1 MVKTAPPQGT
11 ALQDVEPMKL
21 VPLPPGLIQL
31 PEDPVRQTLA
41 PLTTNGPTTGL
52 SFEGIGQGQYGFSVQ
67 YIPPDT
73 NGTVGATQYVQWVNA
88 SFAIFDKATGNLLLG
103 PVLGNTLWSG
113 FGGGCQTNNNG
124 DPVVTYDKLAN
135 RWVMSQFS
143 VGSTPYLQCI
153 AVSQTSDATGAW
165 YRYSFSYGNS
175 DFDDYPKMG
184 VWPDAYYETFDM
196 FLNGQTYIGPDAC
209 AYDRNSML
217 AGLSATQQCFQ
228 QSAALGPLLPS
239 DLDGTTPPP
248 TGSPN
253 YMLTFGTNTLNMY
266 KFHVDWVTPANSTF
280 TGPTVINVA
289 AFSPLCGGGQCVP
302 EPGSQT
308 LDSLGDRLMHRLA
321 YRNFGT
327 HESLVVNHSVTAGS
341 SGGVRWYEIQN
352 PSGTPV
358 LAQQSTYAP
367 DSNYRWMGSVAMDQ
381 AGDLAVGYSE
391 SSSSVYPSVAYA
403 GRLATDPVNTLQ
415 AETLVVSGTGSQ
427 NYSMN
432 NRWGDYSAMQVD
444 PVDDCTFWYTQ
455 EYIKTTGS
463 FNWNTRIANFKF
475 SNCGSSITVS
485 PTSLTF
491 GGQLVG
497 TSSTPQSVTLS
508 NTGSNSV
515 TINSIGASGD
525 FSQTNTCGTSLAGNS
540 SCTISVTFTP
550 TASGTRTG
558 TLTISDSSGTQTVGL
573 TGTGTSNVSLTPV
586 TLNFGNVGVG
596 NSSSP
601 QAFTL
606 SNGNSTTL
614 TSIGV
619 SLSGTNAA
627 DFTQT
632 NNCGTSLAP
641 SASCTINVTFTPSVY
656 AAESATLTVTDSVGT
671 QTSSLSGTGINTTPP
686 VTQITAPANGATV
699 SGVVTVTATATDP
712 VGIASVQI
720 YIDGT
725 LAASGSS
732 SPLNYSW
739 NTSNVTNSTHTI
751 YSVATDTSG
760 NTGTSATITVTVNNS
775 VQQLLL
781 NTGFETGNLAY
792 WNAGGVYLPTVTS
805 AKHNSG
811 SYSAQ
816 LGSSVLPEPNGDSWL
831 YQTVTIPAGATAASL
846 NFYYW
851 GVCNDTVTNQ
861 WQEAQIQSATGTTLA
876 QVMKVC
882 STSTAWTKVYF
893 NLINYV
899 GQTIRIYFNDH
910 ENGDGLLTY
919 MYLDDVTVSVRG
931 GTSVTLVPASV
942 NFGNQNVGT
951 TSASQTFT
959 LTNSQT
965 TAATGL
971 SISFTGTNATDFAE
985 TDNCGTSLAANSSC
999 AINVTFTPGATGSRS
1014 ATLSVTDSA
1023 GTQTSSLTGTGVG
1036 SATLTP
1042 ASLTYGNQNVGT
1054 TSSAQ
1059 ALTLTNGTG
1068 STLTGLSVALGG
1080 TNPGDYAQ
1088 TNNCGTSLAASSSCT
1103 INVTFT
1109 PTAAGTRTATV
1120 TVTDSAGSQSSSLT
1134 GTGVGFATLTPA
1146 SLTYGNQNVGTTS
1159 SAQVLTLTNGTGS
1172 ALTGLSVALGGTNP
1186 GDYAQ
1191 TNNCGASLA
1200 ASSSCTINVTFTPT
1214 ASGTR
1219 TASVTVTDSAGSQSS
1234 SLSGTGVWNVT
1245 LAPTSES
1252 FGNQNV
1258 GTTSSSQ
1265 SLTLTNSDGAALT
1278 GVSVSIT
1285 GANPGDYAQTNNCGT
1300 SVAANSSCTINVTF
1314 TPTVAG
1320 TRTATLT
1327 VTDVAGTQSS
1337 SLTGTGVGNVTLTP
1351 ASLTYSNQNI
1361 GTTSSPQP
1369 LTLTNGTG
1377 STLTGLSVAV
1387 GGTNAGDFGQ
1397 TNNCGTSL
1405 ANNSSCTINV
1415 TFTPTASG
1423 TRTATLMVT
1432 DSAGTQSSSLS
1443 GTGTNVTLP
1452 VTQITAPTNGATVTG
1467 TVTVTATATSSVG
1480 IASVQIYIDGAQVA
1494 TGTTSPLNY
1503 SWNTVNVSNGTHTI
1517 YSTATDTSGNM
1528 GMSSTISVTVSNVSQ
1543 LIQNSGFETGN
1554 LMDWTPGG
1562 VLVPSVTTA
1571 KHNSGS
1577 YSAVLGATTAPEQ
1590 NGDSSIY
1597 QTVTIPST
1605 SIAASL
1611 NFYYWGVCNDTL
1623 ANDWQEVQIQS
1634 ASGTTLAEV
1643 MKTCSTSTGWTKV
1656 YFNLINYKGQ
1666 TLRVYLNAHGNGD
1679 NNLTYMYVDD
1689 VTVSVK

>member
-1 MVKTAPPQGT
+1 MVKTAPPPGT
-11 ALQDVEPMKL
+11 ALQEVEPMKL

-31 PEDPVRQTLA
+31 PEDSVRQTLA

-88 SFAIFDKATGNLLLG
+88 SFAVFDKTTGSLLLG
-103 PVLGNTLWSG
+103 PVAGNTLWSG

-135 RWVMSQFS
+135 RWVLSQFS

-165 YRYSFSYGNS
+165 YRYSFSYGTS

-209 AYDRNSML
+209 AYDRNKML

-228 QSAALGPLLPS
+228 QSAALGPLLPA

-253 YMLTFGTNTLNMY
+253 YLLTFGTNTLSMY
-266 KFHVDWVTPANSTF
+266 KFHVDWTTPSNSTF

-367 DSNYRWMGSVAMDQ
+367 DSSYRWMGSVAMDQ
-381 AGDLAVGYSE
+381 TGDLAVGYSK

-415 AETLVVSGTGSQ
+415 AETIVVSGTGSQ

-475 SNCGSSITVS
+475 SNCGSSVTVS

-515 TINSIGASGD
+515 TINSISASGD
-525 FSQTNTCGTSLAGNS
+525 FSETDNCGSSLAGNS
-540 SCTISVTFTP
+540 SCTINVTFTP
-550 TASGTRTG
+550 TSSGTRTG
-558 TLTISDSSGTQTVGL
+558 TLTVSDAAGTQNVSL

-586 TLNFGNVGVG
+586 TFNFGNIGVG

-619 SLSGTNAA
+619 SFSGTNAG

-632 NNCGTSLAP
+632 NNCGTTL
-641 SASCTINVTFTPSVY
+641 SANSSCTINVTFTAGGY
-656 AAESATLTVTDSVGT
+656 GTRTATLMVNDNVGT
-671 QTSSLSGTGINTTPP
+671 QSSSLSGTGTDVTPP
-686 VTQITAPANGATV
+686 VTQITAPTNGATV
-699 SGVVTVTATATDP
+699 SSVVTVTATATDNIG
-712 VGIASVQI
+712 VTSIVL
-720 YIDGT
+720 YIDGVQT
-725 LAASGSS
+725 ATSPT

-739 NTSNVTNSTHTI
+739 NTSNVTNGTHTI
-751 YSVATDTSG
+751 YSQASDAAG
-760 NTGTSATITVTVNNS
+760 NIGTSATITVTVNNS
-775 VQQLLL
+775 VQQLLQ
-781 NTGFETGNLAY
+781 NSGFETGNLTY
-792 WNAGGVYLPTVTS
+792 WNAGGVYLPMVTS
-805 AKHNSG
+805 VKHHTG

-816 LGSSVLPEPNGDSWL
+816 LGSSVEPEPNGDSWL
-831 YQTVTIPAGATAASL
+831 YQTVTIPSGATAASL

-851 GVCNDTVTNQ
+851 GTCNDTISND
-861 WQEAQIQSATGTTLA
+861 WQEVQIQSATGTTLA

-882 STSTAWTKVYF
+882 NTSSAWTSMYF

-910 ENGDGLLTY
+910 ENGNGLLTY
-919 MYLDDVTVSVRG
+919 MYVDDVTVSVRG
-931 GTSVTLVPASV
+931 GTSVTLAPASV

-951 TSASQTFT
+951 TSASQTLT

-971 SISFTGTNATDFAE
+971 SISFTGADATDFAE
-985 TDNCGTSLAANSSC
+985 TDNCGTSLAASSSC
-999 AINVTFTPGATGSRS
+999 SINVTFTPGATGSRS

-1036 SATLTP
+1036 TVTLTP
-1042 ASLTYGNQNVGT
+1042 ASLTYSNQNVGT
-1054 TSSAQ
+1054 TSSPQ

-1068 STLTGLSVALGG
+1068 SALTGLSVAVGG
-1080 TNPGDYAQ
+1080 TNAGDYAQ

-1109 PTAAGTRTATV
+1109 PTAAGTRTASV

-1134 GTGVGFATLTPA
+1134 GTGVGFATLAPA

-1172 ALTGLSVALGGTNP
+1172 ALTGLSVAVGGTNA
-1186 GDYAQ
+1186 GDYGQ
-1191 TNNCGASLA
+1191 TNNCGTSLA

-1219 TASVTVTDSAGSQSS
+1219 TATVTVTDSAGTQSS

-1245 LAPTSES
+1245 LAPASVS
-1252 FGNQNV
+1252 FGNQGV
-1258 GTTSSSQ
+1258 GTSSSPFPV
-1265 SLTLTNSDGAALT
+1265 TLSNGDGVALT
-1278 GVSVSIT
+1278 GVSVSIS
-1285 GANPGDYAQTNNCGT
+1285 GPNAADFGQTNNCGT
-1300 SVAANSSCTINVTF
+1300 SVAANSNCTINVTF
-1314 TPTVAG
+1314 TPSVVAAES
-1320 TRTATLT
+1320 ATLT
-1327 VTDVAGTQSS
+1327 VTDIAGTQ
-1337 SLTGTGVGNVTLTP
+1337 T
-1351 ASLTYSNQNI
+1351 SN
-1361 GTTSSPQP
+1361 
-1369 LTLTNGTG
+1369 
-1377 STLTGLSVAV
+1377 
-1387 GGTNAGDFGQ
+1387 
-1397 TNNCGTSL
+1397 
-1405 ANNSSCTINV
+1405 
-1415 TFTPTASG
+1415 
-1423 TRTATLMVT
+1423 
-1432 DSAGTQSSSLS
+1432 LS
-1443 GTGTNVTLP
+1443 GTGTTVTLP
-1452 VTQITAPTNGATVTG
+1452 VTQITAPTNGATLTG
-1467 TVTVTATATSSVG
+1467 TVTVSATATSSVG
-1480 IASVQIYIDGAQVA
+1480 IASIQIYIDGAQVA

-1503 SWNTVNVSNGTHTI
+1503 SWNTTNVSNGTHTI
-1517 YSTATDTSGNM
+1517 YSKATDTSGNV
-1528 GMSSTISVTVSNVSQ
+1528 GTSSTISVTVSNVSQ

-1554 LMDWTPGG
+1554 LMDWTAGG
-1562 VLVPSVTTA
+1562 VLAPSVTTA
-1571 KHNSGS
+1571 KHHAGS
-1577 YSAVLGATTAPEQ
+1577 YSAVLGATAAPQQ

-1605 SIAASL
+1605 SVGASL
-1611 NFYYWGVCNDTL
+1611 NFYYWGVCQDTIT
-1623 ANDWQEVQIQS
+1623 NDWQEVQIQN
-1634 ASGTTLAEV
+1634 ASGTTLAQV
-1643 MKTCSTSTGWTKV
+1643 MKTCSTSTGWTMM
-1656 YFNLINYKGQ
+1656 YFNLLPYKGQ
-1666 TLRVYLNAHGNGD
+1666 TLRIYLNAHGNGD